1 MNADIDHYNKHVL
14 TALENMMLEPPPE
27 REIPREWCVKCNRII
42 ETASCELAFILD
54 GEIYCEDC
62 IDEHVDNIRY
72 NARQDYL
79 RRVQQ

>member
-1 MNADIDHYNKHVL
+1 MDVDDNNRRIL
-14 TALENMMLEPPPE
+14 SALENMMLEPPPE
-27 REIPREWCVKCNRII
+27 RELPREWCVKCNRII
-42 ETASCELAFILD
+42 ETASCEQAFYLD
-54 GEIYCEDC
+54 DEIYCEDC